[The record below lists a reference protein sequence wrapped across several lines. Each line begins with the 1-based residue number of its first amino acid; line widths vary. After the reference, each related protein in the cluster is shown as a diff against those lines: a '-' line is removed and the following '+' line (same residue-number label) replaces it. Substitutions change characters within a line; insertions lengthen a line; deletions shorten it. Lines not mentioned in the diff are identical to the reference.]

1 MTTKNFSNRLR
12 HAVRKCREHDVIERI
27 EEVFVLDFSV
37 MQSIG
42 KYTKNM
48 EMQMK
53 WKQKKANNDFTADGS
68 TKLSDSIARQ
78 AEEIRE
84 SHADGSSKLSA
95 QIRTKLAA
103 GKKLTQEEM
112 DYLQKHDPQTY
123 QKARAIEEEQKGY
136 EEELKRCRT
145 KEDVQRVKMNHTA
158 ASLSTVNNVKNNP
171 AIPEGAKLGIMW
183 QELMKARALEETMG
197 EFVKSGR
204 YAQLPTEAEK
214 AEAEKTIKQAKE
226 AELGIEDS
234 VESTEKADNDEKEA
248 NADGAAEEIPDDGTK
263 DVSFYESVQKNRA
276 VLQERRITVAEAES
290 TPEALKVKRA
300 KAHAAYKA
308 SQAEIPEPVMD
319 LKN

>member
-1 MTTKNFSNRLR
+1 
-12 HAVRKCREHDVIERI
+12 
-27 EEVFVLDFSV
+27 

-53 WKQKKANNDFTADGS
+53 WKRKKANSDFTADGS

-78 AEEIRE
+78 AEEIRK
-84 SHADGSSKLSA
+84 SQADGSSKLSA
-95 QIRTKLAA
+95 QIRTKLAT

-123 QKARAIEEEQKGY
+123 QKAKSIEEEQKSY

-183 QELMKARALEETMG
+183 QELMKSRA
-197 EFVKSGR
+197 
-204 YAQLPTEAEK
+204 
-214 AEAEKTIKQAKE
+214 
-226 AELGIEDS
+226 
-234 VESTEKADNDEKEA
+234 
-248 NADGAAEEIPDDGTK
+248 
-263 DVSFYESVQKNRA
+263 
-276 VLQERRITVAEAES
+276 
-290 TPEALKVKRA
+290 
-300 KAHAAYKA
+300 
-308 SQAEIPEPVMD
+308 
-319 LKN
+319 

>member
-1 MTTKNFSNRLR
+1 M
-12 HAVRKCREHDVIERI
+12 
-27 EEVFVLDFSV
+27 DFSV

-42 KYTKNM
+42 MYTKNM

-68 TKLSDSIARQ
+68 TKLSDPTARQ

-84 SHADGSSKLSA
+84 AQADGSSKLSA
-95 QIRTKLAA
+95 QIRTKLAV
-103 GKKLTQEEM
+103 GKKLTREEM
-112 DYLQKHDPQTY
+112 DYLQKNDPQTY
-123 QKARAIEEEQKGY
+123 QKARAIEEEQKSY

-183 QELMKARALEETMG
+183 QELMKTRALEETMG

-214 AEAEKTIKQAKE
+214 AEAEKALKEAKE

-248 NADGAAEEIPDDGTK
+248 NTDRAADNGGKEANVDHAPEGIPEDNGK
-263 DVSFYESVQKNRA
+263 DASLHESVQKDRRG
-276 VLQERRITVAEAES
+276 LQERRMTVAEAET

-308 SQAEIPEPVMD
+308 NQAELPKSVIDM
-319 LKN
+319 KN

>member
-1 MTTKNFSNRLR
+1 M
-12 HAVRKCREHDVIERI
+12 
-27 EEVFVLDFSV
+27 FVLDFSV

-42 KYTKNM
+42 NYTKNM

-53 WKQKKANNDFTADGS
+53 WKRKKANSDFTADGS
-68 TKLSDSIARQ
+68 TKISDSIARQ
-78 AEEIRE
+78 AEEIRK
-84 SHADGSSKLSA
+84 SQADGSSKLSA
-95 QIRTKLAA
+95 QIRTKLAT

-123 QKARAIEEEQKGY
+123 QKAKSIEEEQKSY

-183 QELMKARALEETMG
+183 QELMKSRALEETLG

-214 AEAEKTIKQAKE
+214 AEAEKTLKEAKE
-226 AELGIEDS
+226 AELGMEDS
-234 VESTEKADNDEKEA
+234 AESIEKTDNDEKEVHA
-248 NADGAAEEIPDDGTK
+248 EGTPEEIQDDTK
-263 DVSFYESVQKNRA
+263 KEVSLHESVQRDRA
-276 VLQERRITVAEAES
+276 VLQERRITVAEAET

-300 KAHAAYKA
+300 KVRAAYKA
-308 SQAEIPEPVMD
+308 SQAEIPEQVMD
-319 LKN
+319 LKH